1 MTRVSLDDIL
11 QSNGK
16 SISEKSAL
24 EKRFHKIADFGLRA
38 FQEDSNHKIIRE
50 IGLSLFSSF
59 YGGSV
64 LPHDQENIEN
74 KLGLKPGTLTRYS
87 ATRGQVLFLGL
98 EYVGAFHFLEP
109 IINLI
114 PYIND
119 LNNSVDGIE
128 NGYLINAAVSV
139 SFNTWRYISSKYK
152 GKRIPAISLYT
163 LGVLGAQKFVEGISW
178 AYKQVKAPIKEKL
191 GEVKEEADWLLR
203 Q

>member
-16 SISEKSAL
+16 STSDKSSL
-24 EKRFHKIADFGLRA
+24 EKGFYKIADFGLKT

-50 IGLSLFSSF
+50 IGLTLFSSF

-64 LPHDQENIEN
+64 LPHDQEHIEN
-74 KLGLKPGTLTRYS
+74 KLGLNPGTLTKYS
-87 ATRGQVLFLGL
+87 ATRGQILFLGL

-109 IINLI
+109 IVNLI

-119 LNNSVDGIE
+119 LNNSIDGVE
-128 NGYLINAAVSV
+128 NAYLINAAVSIGCNI
-139 SFNTWRYISSKYK
+139 FRYIQSKK

-163 LGVLGAQKFVEGISW
+163 LGILGLQHGVRGVKW
-178 AYKQVKAPIKEKL
+178 TYKQVKAPIKEKL
-191 GEVKEEADWLLR
+191 REVKEEADWLLR